1 MEKNQKLFLGAVGLG
16 FIAYLLYSR
25 RAAASTLPAAPAA
38 PPPGTLVAPPAA
50 EGGMPSPKVEAFR
63 DQATG
68 ATLVG
73 PSTPI
78 VAPAA
83 GAADTIR
90 TVEKDES
97 WTNIA
102 SRTYG
107 DYRWW
112 PYLWDHNRA
121 MSNSFGN
128 PDLIRRGDQIR
139 IPAAPPSNAQYKA
152 AVFARAEAHRRYW
165 QGRSRGQ
172 KGAMP
177 AIVAQR
183 TPLPV

>member
-1 MEKNQKLFLGAVGLG
+1 MEKNQKLLIGAIGLG
-16 FIAYLLYSR
+16 IVAYMLYSR
-25 RAAASTLPAAPAA
+25 RASADTRLTAPAA

-78 VAPAA
+78 NAPAA
-83 GAADTIR
+83 GTSDTIR

-102 SRTYG
+102 SRAYG

-121 MSNSFGN
+121 LSNSFGN

-139 IPAAPPSNAQYKA
+139 IPSAPPANAQYKA

-165 QGRSRGQ
+165 QGRKAGMRGS
-172 KGAMP
+172 MP
-177 AIVAQR
+177 SSVSQR

>member
-1 MEKNQKLFLGAVGLG
+1 MDKNQKLLLGVVGLG
-16 FIAYLLYSR
+16 IVGYLLYSR
-25 RAAASTLPAAPAA
+25 RAGASTLPAAPPA
-38 PPPGTLVAPPAA
+38 PAPGTLVAPPAA
-50 EGGMPSPKVEAFR
+50 GGGLPSPSVEAFR
-63 DQATG
+63 DPATG

-78 VAPAA
+78 AAPAA
-83 GAADTIR
+83 GTPDTIR
-90 TVEKDES
+90 TVERDES
-97 WTNIA
+97 WTNLA
-102 SRTYG
+102 SRAYG

-121 MSNSFGN
+121 LSNSFGN

-139 IPAAPPSNAQYKA
+139 IPASPPSNAQYKA

-165 QGRSRGQ
+165 QGRQRGQ
-172 KGAMP
+172 RGPMP
-177 AIVAQR
+177 AIVTQR